1 MNPGPLQST
10 AKCTQQTKN
19 TQNSLIPKF
28 QVLLFTQ
35 EKLYRAFLTF
45 YVTLRKAR
53 LAIAGDLK
61 IRYLALLLQPEVL
74 DHPLAVGLDVQGP
87 FPERAVGKA
96 ASRLFSP
103 QKFDGKLESLF
114 G

>member
-1 MNPGPLQST
+1 MDKIVSYPNFKS
-10 AKCTQQTKN
+10 CY
-19 TQNSLIPKF
+19 
-28 QVLLFTQ
+28 LLKQ
-35 EKLYRAFLTF
+35 KLYRAFLAF
-45 YVTLRKAR
+45 YVNLGIAR

-61 IRYLALLLQPEVL
+61 IKVPAYLALLLQPEVL